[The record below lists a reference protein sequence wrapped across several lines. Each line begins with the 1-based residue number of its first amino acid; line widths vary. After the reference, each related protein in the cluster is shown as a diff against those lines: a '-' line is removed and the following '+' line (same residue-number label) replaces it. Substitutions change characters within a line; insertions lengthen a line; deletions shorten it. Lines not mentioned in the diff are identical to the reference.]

1 MEFARI
7 NPALDA
13 QQAATYHV
21 EYNGEAL
28 YHEGQPIEMDFLGM
42 QSPHGKRATI
52 RHAKRIAAF
61 QPKGKKERT
70 IQDYSE
76 DEIADRAAKMTA
88 SNAKFYAEMLT
99 GWRNVTHIPSGKPD
113 GKVELL
119 EYTPDAA
126 LDLLA
131 KAEWLH
137 KGIDA
142 FLDNETNWRKNGD
155 TA

>member
-1 MEFARI
+1 MDFARI
-7 NPALDA
+7 NPARDA
-13 QQAATYHV
+13 QNAATYHV
-21 EYNGEAL
+21 EYDGEQL

-42 QSPHGKRATI
+42 ESPAGKRAAI
-52 RHAKRIAAF
+52 RHAKRLDAL

-76 DEIADRAAKMTA
+76 DEIADRSAKVMT
-88 SNAKFYAEMLT
+88 SNAKFYADMLT

-119 EYTPDAA
+119 EYTPEAA
-126 LDLLA
+126 IDLLT

-137 KGIDA
+137 AGIDA
-142 FLDNETNWRKNGD
+142 FLANKANWRKGGE
-155 TA
+155 AA

>member
-1 MEFARI
+1 MDFARI
-7 NPALDA
+7 NPARDA

-76 DEIADRAAKMTA
+76 DEIADRAAKMTS

-137 KGIDA
+137 EGIDA
-142 FLDNETNWRKNGD
+142 FLDNKTNWQKDGG

>member
-1 MEFARI
+1 MDFARI
-7 NPALDA
+7 NPARDA
-13 QQAATYHV
+13 QNAATYHV
-21 EYNGEAL
+21 EYDGEQL
-28 YHEGQPIEMDFLGM
+28 YHEGHPIEMDFIGTE
-42 QSPHGKRATI
+42 SPAGKRAGI
-52 RHAKRIAAF
+52 RHAKRIAAL

-76 DEIADRAAKMTA
+76 DEIADRAAKVTA

-137 KGIDA
+137 EGIDA
-142 FLDNETNWRKNGD
+142 FLANKANWRKSGE

>member
-1 MEFARI
+1 MDFARI
-7 NPALDA
+7 NPARDA

-21 EYNGEAL
+21 EYDGEPL
-28 YHEGQPIEMDFLGM
+28 YHEGQPIEMDFLGTS
-42 QSPHGKRATI
+42 SPEGKRAGI
-52 RHAKRIAAF
+52 RHAKRIAAL
-61 QPKGKKERT
+61 QLKGKKERT

-76 DEIADRAAKMTA
+76 DEIADRAAKVKA
-88 SNAKFYAEMLT
+88 SNAKFYTEMLT

-126 LDLLA
+126 LELLA

-137 KGIDA
+137 EGIDA
-142 FLDNETNWRKNGD
+142 FLANKTNWRKNGD